1 MGITFLGHTES
12 FNQWVFD
19 INGKRLI
26 AENRSKQSPLQLAFI
41 GAYDTQ
47 PLNLIKTS
55 GFDIL
60 SSTATTAEW
69 VWQGNRYK
77 SYWEAEVM
85 DPDDIESTI
94 RLNFGP
100 PVPYEGPAGGA
111 VGTGVV
117 SKTVIQANQ
126 ENTGPSGSGY
136 TAQVQ
141 PSGGTTTQTPSGGY
155 GGPSGGGST
164 GTRRVVVA
172 PNVPY
177 AGPSG
182 TLTAKTETDW
192 AKLALQIGAAYL
204 LFS

>member
-1 MGITFLGHTES
+1 
-12 FNQWVFD
+12 
-19 INGKRLI
+19 
-26 AENRSKQSPLQLAFI
+26 
-41 GAYDTQ
+41 
-47 PLNLIKTS
+47 
-55 GFDIL
+55 
-60 SSTATTAEW
+60 
-69 VWQGNRYK
+69 
-77 SYWEAEVM
+77 M

-100 PVPYEGPAGGA
+100 PVPYDGPAGGA

-136 TAQVQ
+136 TTPVQ

-155 GGPSGGGST
+155 GGPSGGGYTTQVQPSGGTTTQTPSGGYGDPSGGGST
-164 GTRRVVVA
+164 GTRRVVET

-192 AKLALQIGAAYL
+192 VKLGLQIGAAYL